1 MGSLPNKKCLHNDTQ
16 YNSLLAEGRAPL
28 ARTHLTG
35 THPDAPNAAEMA
47 VGKNIHPEYVLTG
60 CVPRPHHQQI
70 RKVRDIERSVLQ
82 VHQCPSKRAVPSKR
96 HHAGTNIS
104 GSRILV
110 YHTRI
115 PHSKTN
121 SVNRATQPPRKPSGR
136 CSFRGVNIDIFW
148 VEPRFTQC
156 GDATRR
162 PARMFVFRFC
172 SRAHCAQQLS
182 HIGKM
187 VTRWS
192 FSAVHARN
200 QPGVQCDQNDHCNCL
215 QSNENIWHVYITSCI
230 SQNVMVTSC

>member
-96 HHAGTNIS
+96 HHAGTKIS

-136 CSFRGVNIDIFW
+136 CSFRGVSSDMFW
-148 VEPRFTQC
+148 VEPRGLFS
-156 GDATRR
+156 GSLSVGPDASAQPHKKLTTKCLFSDFAAV
-162 PARMFVFRFC
+162 PAM
-172 SRAHCAQQLS
+172 
-182 HIGKM
+182 
-187 VTRWS
+187 
-192 FSAVHARN
+192 SAVPCSMRS
-200 QPGVQCDQNDHCNCL
+200 
-215 QSNENIWHVYITSCI
+215 QSHW
-230 SQNVMVTSC
+230 